1 MKILY
6 EILFKK
12 DRQHCFSNYML
23 LDFHLT
29 QMNAFVPSVHGVNA
43 KEPESDGETVEANGA
58 GHQEH

>member
-1 MKILY
+1 
-6 EILFKK
+6 
-12 DRQHCFSNYML
+12 ML